1 MRYALLLFA
10 AVSHGATITT
20 TAPGFTVGPVTFSN
34 VTYTNT
40 ATEGLPFMGFGFVPD
55 VYPAEFF
62 PSNTVMLL
70 IPGSYR
76 LDPVGVGEA
85 VSETLSA
92 DFSIAGY
99 NLVGMSGLGVAFTD
113 GFGTSESIVFSAPC
127 TAFLGSSSGDGV
139 VTGGCSVPPRQSGTI
154 SVTLDIHSDSSCN
167 IGPSF
172 CRAGV
177 VHVAHVSLAL
187 EPVPEPGTSLLAG
200 LGLALAARSQL
211 EAGRSRS

>member
-10 AVSHGATITT
+10 ALAHGATITT
-20 TAPGFTVGPVTFSN
+20 TAPGFTVGPVAFSN

-40 ATEGLPFMGFGFVPD
+40 ASEGLRFMGFGFVPD
-55 VYPAEFF
+55 EYPAQFF
-62 PSNTVMLL
+62 PSNTVVLH
-70 IPGSYR
+70 IPGSYL
-76 LDPVGVGEA
+76 LDPVGVGET

-99 NLVGMSGLGVAFTD
+99 NLVGMSVLGIAYTD
-113 GFGTSESIVFSAPC
+113 GIGTNESIVFNTPC
-127 TAFLGSSSGDGV
+127 HAFLVSSSGDGV
-139 VTGGCSVPPRQSGTI
+139 VTGGCSVPPTQSGTI

-187 EPVPEPGTSLLAG
+187 EPVPEPGTWLLAG
-200 LGLALAARSQL
+200 LGLALMARSQL
-211 EAGRSRS
+211 AAGRSRS